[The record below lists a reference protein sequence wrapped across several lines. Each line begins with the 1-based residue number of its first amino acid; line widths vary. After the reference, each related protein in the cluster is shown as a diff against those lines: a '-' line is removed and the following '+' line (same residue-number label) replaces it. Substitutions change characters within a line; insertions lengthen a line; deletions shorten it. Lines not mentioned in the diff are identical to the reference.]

1 MKSIINKFNDFKINE
16 ETLRD
21 SRVSFIEDRVT
32 KRRRLQLENKLNEL
46 KQLSN
51 KSFDNLSSEKLNRFF
66 ENNFAKLSKAIDEI
80 NEILK
85 EN

>member
-1 MKSIINKFNDFKINE
+1 MMKSHINSFNNFKINE

-21 SRVSFIEDRVT
+21 SRVSFIEERVT

-51 KSFDNLSSEKLNRFF
+51 KSFDELSDEKINRFF
-66 ENNFAKLSKAIDEI
+66 ENKFTKLSKAIDEI

-85 EN
+85 D

>member
-1 MKSIINKFNDFKINE
+1 MKSHINSFNNFSINE

-21 SRVSFIEDRVT
+21 SRVAFIEDRVT